1 MSVFL
6 AALGLASVLPPAQPN
21 IIYILADDLG
31 YGEVGAFGQQ
41 KIRTPHLDRMAAEGM
56 KFTQHYTGAP
66 VCAPARSA
74 LLEGKHSGHTQIR
87 DNSEV
92 PGPFYGPE
100 AQEGQRPL
108 MEGTYTIARMLQE
121 AGYETG
127 GVGKWGNGG
136 PGSPGRPTEQGFD
149 FWCGYLCQRQA
160 HNYYPTHLWL
170 NDYRLDMNN
179 RFFLPAQKFE
189 GDPENPADF
198 DKYKGKVYAGDI
210 MQDQALQFIRKNKDN
225 PFFLYVADPAPHL
238 ALQVPDDSVQEYVG
252 EFDEEPYLGGGG
264 YLPHPHPYSAY
275 AGMITRM
282 DDRVGEMLALLEEL
296 GLEDN
301 TLIIFTSDNGPT
313 HDVGGV
319 NTEFFNSA
327 GGLRGR
333 KGSVW
338 EGGIRVPTIAYW
350 PGRVPAGTTS
360 DLVSAH
366 WDMMPT
372 FAELAGG
379 RAPRDTDGISV
390 VPTLLGRS
398 GQRRHEFLLW
408 EFPGYGGQQAVRMGQ
423 WKAVRRDIKQNP
435 NAPIQLFNL
444 SVDEAERDDVADQHP
459 EIVERARQIMQEQR
473 TPAILPAW
481 NEWLGLGVGSW

>member
-6 AALGLASVLPPAQPN
+6 AALGLASALPPAQPN

-31 YGEVGAFGQQ
+31 YGEVGAFGQE
-41 KIRTPHLDRMAAEGM
+41 KIRTPNLDRMAAEGM

-66 VCAPARSA
+66 VCAPARSS

-100 AQEGQRPL
+100 SQEGQRPL
-108 MEGTYTIARMLQE
+108 REGTYTIARMLQE

-136 PGSPGRPTEQGFD
+136 PGSVGRPTQQGFD

-189 GDPENPADF
+189 GDPENLGDYA
-198 DKYKGKVYAGDI
+198 KYRGKVYAGDI
-210 MQDQALQFIRKNKDN
+210 MHDQALQFIRKNKN
-225 PFFLYVADPAPHL
+225 SPFFLYVADPAPHL
-238 ALQVPDDSVQEYVG
+238 ALQVPQDSVDEYIG
-252 EFDEEPYLGGGG
+252 EFDEKPYLGGSG

-282 DDRVGEMLALLEEL
+282 DDRIGEMLDLLVEL
-296 GLEDN
+296 EIDDN
-301 TLIIFTSDNGPT
+301 TLVIFTSDNGPT

-319 NTEFFNSA
+319 NTAFFNSA

-350 PGRVPAGTTS
+350 PGRIPAGKTS
-360 DLVSAH
+360 DVISAH
-366 WDMMPT
+366 YDMMPT
-372 FAELAGG
+372 FAELAGA
-379 RAPRDTDGISV
+379 RAARDADGISL
-390 VPTLLGRS
+390 VPTLLNRGR
-398 GQRRHEFLLW
+398 QKHHEYLLW

-444 SVDEAERDDVADQHP
+444 SVDEAETTDVAAQHP
-459 EIVERARQIMQEQR
+459 EIVERARQAMAQR
-473 TPAILPAW
+473 TPAVLPAW
-481 NEWLGLGVGSW
+481 NEWLEKG